1 MKTKMSKIVS
11 VLLCLVMLL
20 GMFQMTALAIDNSG
34 NNSGNN
40 STYVPDD
47 LIVNEPPVQNQYRET
62 VVIVIGAQ
70 EEPVEEDNPDTGAP
84 VFVGAVVGA
93 LAAAK

>member
-20 GMFQMTALAIDNSG
+20 GMFQMTSLA
-34 NNSGNN
+34 
-40 STYVPDD
+40 STAEQSPNGTP
-47 LIVNEPPVQNQYRET
+47 NEIEPLVQNQYRET

>member
-20 GMFQMTALAIDNSG
+20 GMFQMTALAVNLPENPTNG
-34 NNSGNN
+34 NNN
-40 STYVPDD
+40 P
-47 LIVNEPPVQNQYRET
+47 EQQPPVQNQYRET

>member
-20 GMFQMTALAIDNSG
+20 GMFQMTALASTAPDNSV
-34 NNSGNN
+34 N
-40 STYVPDD
+40 VPTDFE
-47 LIVNEPPVQNQYRET
+47 IEPPVQNQYRET

>member
-20 GMFQMTALAIDNSG
+20 GMFQMTALAATAERPNE
-34 NNSGNN
+34 
-40 STYVPDD
+40 T
-47 LIVNEPPVQNQYRET
+47 EPPVQNQYRET

>member
-20 GMFQMTALAIDNSG
+20 GMFQMTALAIDNSV
-34 NNSGNN
+34 N
-40 STYVPDD
+40 VPPVYE
-47 LIVNEPPVQNQYRET
+47 IEPPVQNQYRET

>member
-20 GMFQMTALAIDNSG
+20 GMFQMTALAIDNSV
-34 NNSGNN
+34 N
-40 STYVPDD
+40 VPTD
-47 LIVNEPPVQNQYRET
+47 IEIEPPVQNQYRET

>member
-20 GMFQMTALAIDNSG
+20 GMFQMTALAATANDPTGDNNQG
-34 NNSGNN
+34 QQ
-40 STYVPDD
+40 V
-47 LIVNEPPVQNQYRET
+47 VENQYRET

>member
-20 GMFQMTALAIDNSG
+20 GMFQMTALASTDNSVV
-34 NNSGNN
+34 NDP
-40 STYVPDD
+40 TY
-47 LIVNEPPVQNQYRET
+47 IEIEPPVQNQYRET

>member
-20 GMFQMTALAIDNSG
+20 GMFQMTALASTDNSV
-34 NNSGNN
+34 N
-40 STYVPDD
+40 VPHVVYDE
-47 LIVNEPPVQNQYRET
+47 IEPPVQNQYRET

>member
-20 GMFQMTALAIDNSG
+20 GMFQMTALAINSVD
-34 NNSGNN
+34 
-40 STYVPDD
+40 VPHVVYDE
-47 LIVNEPPVQNQYRET
+47 IEPPVQNQYRET

>member
-20 GMFQMTALAIDNSG
+20 GMFQMTALAINSV
-34 NNSGNN
+34 N
-40 STYVPDD
+40 VPNV
-47 LIVNEPPVQNQYRET
+47 IEIEPPVQNQYRET

-70 EEPVEEDNPDTGAP
+70 EEPVEEANPDTGAP

>member
-20 GMFQMTALAIDNSG
+20 GMFQMTALAA
-34 NNSGNN
+34 
-40 STYVPDD
+40 TAEPP
-47 LIVNEPPVQNQYRET
+47 VNEIEPPVQNQYRET

>member
-20 GMFQMTALAIDNSG
+20 GMFQMTALAVDNSV
-34 NNSGNN
+34 N
-40 STYVPDD
+40 VP
-47 LIVNEPPVQNQYRET
+47 INPVYEEPPVQNQYRET

>member
-20 GMFQMTALAIDNSG
+20 GMFQMTALAATADPITG
-34 NNSGNN
+34 NNNQGQQ
-40 STYVPDD
+40 V
-47 LIVNEPPVQNQYRET
+47 VENQYRET

-84 VFVGAVVGA
+84 VFVGVVVGA

>member
-20 GMFQMTALAIDNSG
+20 GMFQMTALASTDNSV
-34 NNSGNN
+34 N
-40 STYVPDD
+40 VPDD

>member
-20 GMFQMTALAIDNSG
+20 GMFQMTALASTD
-34 NNSGNN
+34 N
-40 STYVPDD
+40 STYVPTD
-47 LIVNEPPVQNQYRET
+47 IETEPPVQQPPVQNQYRET

>member
-20 GMFQMTALAIDNSG
+20 GMFQMTALAVNLPEG
-34 NNSGNN
+34 N
-40 STYVPDD
+40 DQ
-47 LIVNEPPVQNQYRET
+47 EQQPPVQNQYRET

>member
-11 VLLCLVMLL
+11 VLICLVMLL
-20 GMFQMTALAIDNSG
+20 GMFQMTALASTSTENSVD
-34 NNSGNN
+34 
-40 STYVPDD
+40 VPNHVYYDE
-47 LIVNEPPVQNQYRET
+47 IEPPVQNQYRET